1 MVYKN
6 RMITVSILLIFF
18 GSFLLYH
25 TSEKG
30 LISYDLPAEKWA
42 QLNKVISKVIAVVFL
57 LTSLI
62 IIVVSFGRTS
72 GILFWLFL
80 MIMILGLIIIMAPF
94 KKVTY
99 KQISVLFLGLLI
111 LELIL

>member
-1 MVYKN
+1 
-6 RMITVSILLIFF
+6 MITISVLLIFF

-25 TSEKG
+25 TSKEV
-30 LISYDLPAEKWA
+30 LINYDLTIEKWIK
-42 QLNKVISKVIAVVFL
+42 LNMVVSKLIAGVL
-57 LTSLI
+57 LLASLI
-62 IIVVSFGRTS
+62 IAIVSLGRTS

-80 MIMILGLIIIMAPF
+80 MMIILGLIIIIAPL

-99 KQISVLFLGLLI
+99 KQISVLFLVLLI